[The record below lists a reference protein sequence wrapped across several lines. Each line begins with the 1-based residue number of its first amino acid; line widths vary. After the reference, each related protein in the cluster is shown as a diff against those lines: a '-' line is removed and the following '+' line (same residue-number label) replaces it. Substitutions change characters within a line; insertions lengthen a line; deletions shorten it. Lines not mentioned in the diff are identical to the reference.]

1 MIRRPPRST
10 RTDTLFPYTTLFRS
24 ALRDGGLRR
33 DADPGGRGPA
43 RQQPR
48 QARQLSGALPD
59 QLVPAV
65 VGLAEPRQARRPQ
78 PFVDPPQA
86 LVDDAVVALY
96 QPVAVE
102 VALAQRKSTQ
112 QNPRH

>member
-1 MIRRPPRST
+1 MPKPDAGAERDRDPA
-10 RTDTLFPYTTLFRS
+10 

-48 QARQLSGALPD
+48 QARRLSGALPD

-65 VGLAEPRQARRPQ
+65 VGLAEPRQARRLQ
-78 PFVDPPQA
+78 PFVDPRPA
-86 LVDDAVVALY
+86 LVDDAVVALA
-96 QPVAVE
+96 QRVAVE
-102 VALAQRKSTQ
+102 IAPDQPRAEPLATSAKR
-112 QNPRH
+112 RVG